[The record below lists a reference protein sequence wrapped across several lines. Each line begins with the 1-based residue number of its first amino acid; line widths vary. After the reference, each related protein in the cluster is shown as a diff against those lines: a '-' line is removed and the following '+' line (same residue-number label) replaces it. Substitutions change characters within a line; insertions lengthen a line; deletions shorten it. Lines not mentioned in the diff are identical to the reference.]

1 MSKKAPTRSSAVL
14 ASDPLRVQL
23 ERLRDEMTSDACLA
37 PLESIQVHDCYRL
50 SAENLLHYLCLRRH
64 DLREVQ
70 AQLAQI
76 GLSSLG
82 RSEAA
87 TLAAVTAVI
96 GVLQRLEDP
105 NAQVPTTPELGL
117 DEGGRLLEAHT
128 EALFGKPR
136 SARPVRIM
144 VTLPS
149 EAAHDGELINA
160 LIKEGMDC
168 ARINCAHDDPDSWRA
183 MIEHVRAGEKA
194 LGRECKV
201 ALDLAGPKL
210 RTGPIANAPGVQKVR
225 PRRDCYG
232 RVICPARVRLAWT
245 KAGLNDS
252 DTDACLMVTSDKAL
266 TVRAGD
272 TLRLRDAR
280 GSKRKMKVVA
290 ANQDG
295 CLAELN
301 KTAYFTDG
309 IQIKQRRAGKTH
321 GRMRLTDLPPREQH
335 LTLRVGDLLT
345 LTADDDPVDPPS
357 NDNDA
362 KIARIGCT
370 LPHVLAAV
378 GTGDPVWFDDGKIG
392 ARVESA
398 SAEALTLR
406 ITQVAHASGRTT
418 LASDKGINFP
428 DSTLPVRAPTEED
441 IETLGFAAKHA
452 DIVEMSF
459 ANSAEDVIELLD
471 HLERLDAKHL
481 GVVLK
486 IETRAGFENLP
497 AMLLAGMRLPRLG
510 VMIARG
516 DLAVETGFERL
527 AELQE
532 EILCLCEAAHVPVI
546 WATQVLES
554 LAKKGAPARSEIT
567 DAAMSVRAECVMLNK
582 GPYIIRAV
590 TTLNDVLHRMREHR
604 TKKRD
609 LLRSLH
615 VAEREANYR
624 KPSESPLAS

>member
-117 DEGGRLLEAHT
+117 DVGGRLLEAHT

-210 RTGPIANAPGVQKVR
+210 RTGPIANAPGVKKVR

-245 KAGLNDS
+245 KAG
-252 DTDACLMVTSDKAL
+252 
-266 TVRAGD
+266 
-272 TLRLRDAR
+272 
-280 GSKRKMKVVA
+280 
-290 ANQDG
+290 
-295 CLAELN
+295 
-301 KTAYFTDG
+301 
-309 IQIKQRRAGKTH
+309 
-321 GRMRLTDLPPREQH
+321 
-335 LTLRVGDLLT
+335 
-345 LTADDDPVDPPS
+345 
-357 NDNDA
+357 
-362 KIARIGCT
+362 
-370 LPHVLAAV
+370 
-378 GTGDPVWFDDGKIG
+378 
-392 ARVESA
+392 
-398 SAEALTLR
+398 
-406 ITQVAHASGRTT
+406 
-418 LASDKGINFP
+418 
-428 DSTLPVRAPTEED
+428 
-441 IETLGFAAKHA
+441 
-452 DIVEMSF
+452 
-459 ANSAEDVIELLD
+459 
-471 HLERLDAKHL
+471 
-481 GVVLK
+481 
-486 IETRAGFENLP
+486 
-497 AMLLAGMRLPRLG
+497 
-510 VMIARG
+510 
-516 DLAVETGFERL
+516 FERF
-527 AELQE
+527 
-532 EILCLCEAAHVPVI
+532 
-546 WATQVLES
+546 
-554 LAKKGAPARSEIT
+554 RY
-567 DAAMSVRAECVMLNK
+567 R
-582 GPYIIRAV
+582 
-590 TTLNDVLHRMREHR
+590 RMFDGY
-604 TKKRD
+604 KR
-609 LLRSLH
+609 
-615 VAEREANYR
+615 
-624 KPSESPLAS
+624 